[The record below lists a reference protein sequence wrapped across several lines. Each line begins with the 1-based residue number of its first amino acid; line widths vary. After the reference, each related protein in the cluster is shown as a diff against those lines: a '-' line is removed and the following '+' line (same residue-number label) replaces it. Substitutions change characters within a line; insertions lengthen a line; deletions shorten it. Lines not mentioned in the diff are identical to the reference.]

1 MQIKPL
7 ADLSAVVILR
17 RRKMA
22 NSEALVGTWRMI
34 SWTKKDIAT
43 GEITD
48 AMGPNPQRFMSYQP
62 DGRMISLVVDSRRP
76 ALKGPTPS
84 EDEKARLFDSM
95 LAYSARY
102 ILTDDKLIHFVDLTC
117 NPSWVGVMERPC
129 KIEDGSLIISDAPGT
144 DPLTGA
150 KVLYR
155 MEFKK
160 A

>member
-1 MQIKPL
+1 
-7 ADLSAVVILR
+7 
-17 RRKMA
+17 MA
-22 NSEALVGTWRMI
+22 NTEVLVGTWRMI

-48 AMGPNPQRFMSYQP
+48 AMGPNPQGFMSYQP

-102 ILTDDKLIHFVDLTC
+102 TLTDDKLIHHVDLTY

-129 KIEDGSLIISDAPGT
+129 KIEADSLIISDAPGT

-150 KVLYR
+150 QVLYR
-155 MEFKK
+155 IEFKK